1 MHVSNND
8 CTYTFIFRFITQ
20 RSNDRLTWTN
30 LHNYVNMRVSN
41 AENLS
46 MALVNLSTDKYNKLR
61 FLFDGT
67 DISNMDIIDMN

>member
-1 MHVSNND
+1 
-8 CTYTFIFRFITQ
+8 
-20 RSNDRLTWTN
+20 
-30 LHNYVNMRVSN
+30 MRVSN